1 MGKTV
6 IITDSTAYIPA
17 PLVQQHGIHVVPL
30 TLVWGNETFHDGT
43 EITPPE
49 FYKRLKTAKVMP
61 STSQTTPEE
70 FKKEFAPI
78 LAAGDSILAILIS
91 SQLSGTV
98 DSAVQAKAEF
108 PNAPIEIVDTLT
120 TAMAL
125 GYCALAAAR
134 AAKDGAGLADAAA
147 VARRAVDS
155 SGVIF
160 VVDTLEFLR
169 RGGRIGGAAAFVGT
183 ALNMKPLLTVK
194 DGKVDALDK
203 VRTKGKA
210 TARMLDIV
218 EERIGS
224 RRPLRIASLQAAAEE
239 EAKALLETAGKRFS
253 PDESVFSEVSPVIGT
268 HVGPGTIGLAW
279 CAGV

>member
-78 LAAGDSILAILIS
+78 IAAGDSILAILIS

-108 PNAPIEIVDTLT
+108 PNAHIEIIDTLT

-125 GYCALAAAR
+125 GYCTLAAAR
-134 AAKDGAGLADAAA
+134 AVKDGAGLADAAA

-194 DGKVDALDK
+194 DGKVDALEK

-268 HVGPGTIGLAW
+268 HVGQGTIGLAW

>member
-6 IITDSTAYIPA
+6 IVTDSTAYIPA
-17 PLVQQHGIHVVPL
+17 PLVKEYGIHVAPL
-30 TLVWGNETFHDGT
+30 TVIWGNEALHDGT

-61 STSQTTPEE
+61 STSQTTPAE
-70 FKKEFAPI
+70 FKKEFTPI
-78 LAAGDSILAILIS
+78 IEAGDSILAILIS
-91 SQLSGTV
+91 SKLSGTV

-108 PNAPIEIVDTLT
+108 PNAQIEIVDTLT

-134 AAKDGAGLADAAA
+134 AAKDGAGLADSAA
-147 VARRAVDS
+147 VARKAVDS

-169 RGGRIGGAAAFVGT
+169 RGGRIGGAAAFIGT

-210 TARMLDIV
+210 IERMLDIV

-224 RRPLRIASLQAAAEE
+224 RRPLRLATLQAAAED
-239 EAKALLETAGKRFS
+239 EAKALLETAGKRFH
-253 PDESVFSEVSPVIGT
+253 PEESVFSEVSPVIGT

>member
-6 IITDSTAYIPA
+6 IVTDSTAYIPA

-30 TLVWGNETFHDGT
+30 TVVWGNEALHDGT

-61 STSQTTPEE
+61 STSQTTPDE

-78 LAAGDSILAILIS
+78 IEAGDSILAVLIS
-91 SQLSGTV
+91 SKLSGTV
-98 DSAVQAKAEF
+98 DSAVQAKAAF
-108 PNAPIEIVDTLT
+108 PKANIEIVDTLT

-125 GYCALAAAR
+125 GFCTLAAAR
-134 AAKDGAGLADAAA
+134 AVQGGSDLAEAAGI
-147 VARRAVDS
+147 ARRAADC

-183 ALNMKPLLTVK
+183 ALNMKPLLTLQE
-194 DGKVDALDK
+194 GKVEPLDK
-203 VRTKGKA
+203 VRTKRKA
-210 TARMLDIV
+210 TERMLDIV
-218 EERIGS
+218 GERIGS
-224 RRPLRIASLQAAAEE
+224 RRPLHFATLQAAAEE
-239 EAKALLETAGKRFS
+239 EAQELLVAANKRYH
-253 PDESVFSEVSPVIGT
+253 PEESVFSEVSPVIGT

-279 CAGV
+279 CAGI

>member
-6 IITDSTAYIPA
+6 IVTDSTAYIPA
-17 PLVQQHGIHVVPL
+17 ALVQKHGIKVAPL
-30 TLVWGNETFHDGT
+30 SLIWGNETFHDGT

-49 FYKRLKTAKVMP
+49 FYKRLKTAKIMP

-78 LAAGDSILAILIS
+78 IAAGDSILAILIS
-91 SQLSGTV
+91 SKLSGTV
-98 DSAVQAKAEF
+98 DSAVQAKAMF

-134 AAKDGAGLADAAA
+134 AVEDGANLADAAA
-147 VARRAVDS
+147 VARKAVDS

-210 TARMLDIV
+210 TERMLDIV

-224 RRPLRIASLQAAAEE
+224 RRPLRLATLQAAAED
-239 EAKALLETAGKRFS
+239 EARALLETAAKRFH

-268 HVGPGTIGLAW
+268 HVGPGTVGLAW

>member
-6 IITDSTAYIPA
+6 IVTDSTAYIPPA
-17 PLVQQHGIHVVPL
+17 LVQQHGIHVVPL
-30 TLVWGNETFHDGT
+30 TLVWGNEALHDGT

-49 FYKRLKTAKVMP
+49 FYKRLKTAKIMP

-78 LAAGDSILAILIS
+78 IAAGDSILAILIS
-91 SQLSGTV
+91 SRLSGTV

-108 PNAPIEIVDTLT
+108 PNAKIEIVDTLT

-134 AAKDGAGLADAAA
+134 AVNDGAGLADAAA
-147 VARRAVDS
+147 VARQAVDS

-183 ALNMKPLLTVK
+183 ALNMKPLLTIK

-203 VRTKGKA
+203 VRTKRKA
-210 TARMLDIV
+210 TERMLDIV

-224 RRPLRIASLQAAAEE
+224 RWPLRLATLQAAAEE
-239 EAKALLETAGKRFS
+239 EAKALLDTASKRFH

>member
-6 IITDSTAYIPA
+6 IVTDSTAYIPA
-17 PLVQQHGIHVVPL
+17 PLVKEYGIHVAPL
-30 TLVWGNETFHDGT
+30 TVIWGNEALHDGT

-61 STSQTTPEE
+61 STSQTTPAE
-70 FKKEFAPI
+70 FKNVFAPI
-78 LAAGDSILAILIS
+78 LEAGDSILAILIS
-91 SQLSGTV
+91 SKLSGTV

-108 PNAPIEIVDTLT
+108 ANGQIEIVDTLT

-125 GYCALAAAR
+125 GFSALAAAR

-147 VARRAVDS
+147 VARKTVDS

-169 RGGRIGGAAAFVGT
+169 RGGRIGGAAAFIGT

-203 VRTKGKA
+203 VRTKSKA
-210 TARMLDIV
+210 TERMLDIV

-224 RRPLRIASLQAAAEE
+224 HRPLRLATLQAAAED
-239 EAKALLETAGKRFS
+239 EAKILLDTAGKRFH
-253 PDESVFSEVSPVIGT
+253 PEESIFSEVSPVIGT

>member
-17 PLVQQHGIHVVPL
+17 SLVQQHGIRVVPL

-49 FYKRLKTAKVMP
+49 FYKRLKTAKIMP

-78 LAAGDSILAILIS
+78 IAAGDSILAILIS

-108 PNAPIEIVDTLT
+108 PNAQIEIIDTLT

-134 AAKDGAGLADAAA
+134 AVEDGAGLADAAA
-147 VARRAVDS
+147 VARKAVDS

-210 TARMLDIV
+210 TARMLDII

-239 EAKALLETAGKRFS
+239 EAKALLETAGKRFN